1 MDYQQEDQQK
11 CVIKRKTKL
20 IVSKDLIVLRMD
32 LILWSTFFVIV
43 SDLFPRPEF
52 GFDINSLDIYLC

>member
-20 IVSKDLIVLRMD
+20 IVPKDLIVLKMD
-32 LILWSTFFVIV
+32 LIL
-43 SDLFPRPEF
+43 
-52 GFDINSLDIYLC
+52 